1 MSESNQIPD
10 SISSDKLKQLLG
22 KIAPEMPLSQVIPE
36 LSFRDEKSDSG
47 GLCDLQFVICQLVEK
62 SKSGLEY
69 HQILTASLYLFE
81 RCVFFLGE
89 SIKEAETTYEQEDRH
104 GVISE
109 LHKFRDAFDL
119 VFAQLQ
125 ELHMSMST
133 AATMDRIQSL
143 RKVLGDFTDQKT
155 YRSHLL
161 LSQDLLDSL
170 KLDREEVTEFV
181 EKNDL

>member
-1 MSESNQIPD
+1 
-10 SISSDKLKQLLG
+10 
-22 KIAPEMPLSQVIPE
+22 
-36 LSFRDEKSDSG
+36 
-47 GLCDLQFVICQLVEK
+47 
-62 SKSGLEY
+62 
-69 HQILTASLYLFE
+69 
-81 RCVFFLGE
+81 
-89 SIKEAETTYEQEDRH
+89 
-104 GVISE
+104 
-109 LHKFRDAFDL
+109 
-119 VFAQLQ
+119 
-125 ELHMSMST
+125 MSMST